1 MPSSPMPLMPYEH
14 LRVHQRFAAESAKV
28 PITAATI
35 GPLAVLLAES
45 LVILQ
50 RDLLLA
56 CIDADLA
63 GTPADRDAREADF
76 PFVSP

>member
-1 MPSSPMPLMPYEH
+1 MTTPLLPAHHMADHRRIVAE
-14 LRVHQRFAAESAKV
+14 AALV
-28 PITAATI
+28 PINAATI
-35 GPLAVLLAES
+35 PQLAVSMGLHLGLLG
-45 LVILQ
+45 